1 MEGKIAFMVLCNCV
15 STFWSGSVKLQN
27 LQPCKMWNIDNVPL
41 TAFYFITLNLHPFSF
56 VLNVRENN
64 AQ

>member
-15 STFWSGSVKLQN
+15 STFWSSSVKLQN
-27 LQPCKMWNIDNVPL
+27 LQPCKLWNIYNVPL
-41 TAFYFITLNLHPFSF
+41 TAFYFITLNFPLSF

>member
-15 STFWSGSVKLQN
+15 STFWSSSVKLQN
-27 LQPCKMWNIDNVPL
+27 LQPCKLWNIYNVLL
-41 TAFYFITLNLHPFSF
+41 TAFYFITLNFPLSF

>member
-1 MEGKIAFMVLCNCV
+1 MEGKIAFKVLCNCV

-27 LQPCKMWNIDNVPL
+27 LQPCKLWNIYNVPL
-41 TAFYFITLNLHPFSF
+41 TAFYFITLNLHPLSF